1 MAFLLW
7 YTNYFVDIKSD
18 NLIDPKKIEA
28 FEKLGDIFT
37 NGDFS
42 SWHVK
47 SQLDEEDFNRH
58 LNKLL
63 SENTDIDLSGVTV
76 TKGIDGGPLKML

>member
-47 SQLDEEDFNRH
+47 SQLDEKDFNRH